1 MRHIVFR
8 RDMGKAVEGFRSMMN
23 WEKGEKGK
31 TIGDSA
37 GEDMNDLKEFSKSSQ
52 LLFTIKEATSHSG
65 TNKERT
71 KSVFRF

>member
-1 MRHIVFR
+1 
-8 RDMGKAVEGFRSMMN
+8 MN

-37 GEDMNDLKEFSKSSQ
+37 GEDMNDLKGFSKSSQ

>member
-1 MRHIVFR
+1 
-8 RDMGKAVEGFRSMMN
+8 MGKAVEGFRSMMN

-37 GEDMNDLKEFSKSSQ
+37 GEDMNDLKGFSKSSQ

>member
-1 MRHIVFR
+1 
-8 RDMGKAVEGFRSMMN
+8 MN